1 MLIVGSRSVAP
12 PPPPEIILEDAF
24 TGETLD
30 TDKWTAATLG
40 DDSTVTQ
47 NDELILTG
55 TVGAAGHARV
65 ISDVAIPT
73 SGLVTI
79 EVDWTPG
86 KKYSSGAN
94 PYIAIVP
101 TSPTRDATY
110 GFPYTSGASDAC
122 VTMMLGARTDTT
134 SRTSIGCGL
143 LDYILGSVIGYVA
156 YATEL
161 NCAENS
167 TYALKLEINWDTKS
181 LSFWLDGGD
190 PKISNVTFAYP
201 DATFSGDHFIELA
214 YCDYGAAS
222 NPVEKFDN
230 LVITAE

>member
-30 TDKWTAATLG
+30 TDEWTAATLG

-47 NDELILTG
+47 DDELILTG
-55 TVGAAGHARV
+55 TVGEVGYARV
-65 ISDVAIPT
+65 ISDLEIPT
-73 SGLVTI
+73 SGRVTI

-86 KKYSSGAN
+86 KLYADATGR

-101 TSPTRDATY
+101 ASPTREGTY
-110 GFPYTSGASDAC
+110 YFPYTSDESDAC
-122 VTMMLGARTDTT
+122 VTIKLGASTDTT

-143 LDYILGSVIGYVA
+143 FNSVFGSVIGYVA
-156 YATEL
+156 YAAEL
-161 NCAENS
+161 ACAENS

-181 LSFWLDGGD
+181 LSFWLDGD
-190 PKISNVTFAYP
+190 PKITNTTFGYP

-230 LVITAE
+230 LVITVE